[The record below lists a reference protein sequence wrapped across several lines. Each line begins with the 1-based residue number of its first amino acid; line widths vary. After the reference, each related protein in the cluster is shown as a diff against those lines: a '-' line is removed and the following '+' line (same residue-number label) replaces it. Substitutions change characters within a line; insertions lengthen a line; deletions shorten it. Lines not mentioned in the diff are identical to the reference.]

1 MDSAPTPPRSQP
13 LPEGTVTFLFTDI
26 EGSTRLLQALG
37 DAYRQL
43 LTLHADLMRE
53 AIEQHGGV
61 EVSTEGDSFFAAF
74 TSAKDG
80 LGAAIAAQRTLA
92 AAAWPSGATVK
103 VRMGLH
109 TGQGALRA
117 DGYVGL
123 DVHRAARISDAA
135 HGGQILVSAAT
146 RGLLDSTHLDGADLL
161 DLGAHQLRD
170 IPSPEHL
177 YRVRVPGL
185 PENGAPPRTRRLG
198 NLPVPPTSFVGRAR
212 EREEIRA
219 HVAASRLVTLVGP
232 GGTGK
237 TRLAIQVATE
247 LAGDYPDGA
256 FFVPLDPV
264 SDPTLLVPA
273 ISQALGLAD
282 SGPAD
287 PRERLVAYLAER
299 ELLLVL
305 DNFEQIRPAA
315 ATVGDLVDAAE
326 GLRILVTSRAA
337 LDLYG
342 EQLFPV
348 PPLSAP
354 DSAQLPP
361 VERLGEFES
370 ITLFTE
376 RARAVQ
382 PGFALTSSNAVAV
395 ADICAR
401 LDGLPLAIELAAARV
416 RLLPPE
422 AILTRLSTRLDL
434 LESSAVNLP
443 TRQRS
448 LRGAMAWSYDL
459 LDERDQQLLE
469 RLSVFAGGCDIDA
482 AASVCNPEGEL
493 GADVLDGV
501 GRLIDNS
508 LLRQREVNGE
518 ARFLLLQTIREFAAD
533 RLEERGDGAAVRAR
547 HADWYMAFLD
557 SRQEELNWLATD
569 ALVRIGMEHDNLRAA
584 IRSSVEEGRP
594 EVAQRIVAAIWRW
607 WQRTGLLAE
616 GRWWCDFVASH
627 LSAEARTDGRG
638 KALLALGSIAYWQ
651 GDVDAAESAYE
662 ESLDIYR
669 ELDDEAGI
677 ADATFGLSFIPF
689 LRGDMKSARRLL
701 NDALDH
707 YRSQGRE
714 SDVGFAQQSLGIV
727 DLVDRDV
734 DAATRAFQEA
744 LDLAAPNS
752 IRRWDALSG
761 LGWAA
766 WVRGDPAEAHR
777 VTLQPLLLAWQAGD
791 LLRVIGGVEVIGI
804 LKVYLG
810 DAERGAKLYG
820 ASQRMRDELG
830 GGPPITAAFPKDV
843 WDIAQAA
850 VGGSERFEAL
860 VAEGRALDTAAAVA
874 LAREDDNT
882 AGVPD

>member
-1 MDSAPTPPRSQP
+1 MDSATTPPRSQP

-37 DAYRQL
+37 DDYRHL
-43 LTLHADLMRE
+43 LTLHGELTRE
-53 AIEQHGGV
+53 AIQQHLGA

-74 TSAKDG
+74 TSAQDG
-80 LGAAIAAQRTLA
+80 LGAAIAAQRA
-92 AAAWPSGATVK
+92 FAGAAWPSGVTVK

-109 TGQGALRA
+109 TGQGALGA
-117 DGYVGL
+117 DGYVGM

-146 RGLLDSTHLDGADLL
+146 RGLLDSLHLDGADLL

-170 IPSPEHL
+170 IEFPEHL

-185 PENGAPPRTRRLG
+185 PDNAAPPRTRRLG
-198 NLPVPPTSFVGRAR
+198 NLPVPPTSFIGRAR
-212 EREEIRA
+212 ERAEVRA
-219 HVAASRLVTLVGP
+219 HVAASRLVTLIGP

-247 LAGDYPDGA
+247 LADDYTDGA

-264 SDPTLLVPA
+264 SDPMLLVPA

-282 SGPAD
+282 SGPTN
-287 PRERLVAYLAER
+287 PRERLVGYLAGR

-315 ATVGDLVDAAE
+315 GTVDDLLGAAE
-326 GLRILVTSRAA
+326 GLRVLVTSRAA

-354 DSAQLPP
+354 DATQLPP
-361 VERLGEFES
+361 VERLGEYES
-370 ITLFTE
+370 IALFSE

-382 PGFALTSSNAVAV
+382 PAFALTSANAVAV
-395 ADICAR
+395 AEICAR

-422 AILTRLSTRLDL
+422 AILKRLATRLDL

-443 TRQRS
+443 IRQRS

-459 LDERDQQLLE
+459 LDERDQRLLE
-469 RLSVFAGGCDIDA
+469 RLSVFAGGCDIEA

-501 GRLIDNS
+501 GRLVDNS
-508 LLRQREVNGE
+508 LVRQRELRGE
-518 ARFLLLQTIREFAAD
+518 PRFLLLQTIQEFAAE

-547 HADWYMAFLD
+547 QADWCAAFLD
-557 SRQEELNWLATD
+557 GWQEELNWLATD
-569 ALVRIGMEHDNLRAA
+569 ALARIGTEHDNLRAA

-594 EVAQRIVAAIWRW
+594 EMAQRIVAATWRW

-616 GRWWCDFVASH
+616 GRWWCDFVVSH
-627 LSAEARTDGRG
+627 AAGAARTVGRA

-651 GDVDAAESAYE
+651 GDLATIETSYREAY
-662 ESLDIYR
+662 DIYQGVA
-669 ELDDEAGI
+669 DPAGI
-677 ADATFGLSFIPF
+677 AEAIFCLSFIPF
-689 LRGDMKSARRLL
+689 FKGDTAAARELL
-701 NDALDH
+701 NDALER
-707 YRSQGRE
+707 YRVLENEQGIAFVLQ
-714 SDVGFAQQSLGIV
+714 SVGILH
-727 DLVDRDV
+727 LMDRDA
-734 DAATRAFQEA
+734 DAASRAFQEVIDHA
-744 LDLAAPNS
+744 PPNS
-752 IRRWDALSG
+752 TRRWDALSG
-761 LGWAA
+761 LGYAA
-766 WVRGDPAEAHR
+766 W
-777 VTLQPLLLAWQAGD
+777 
-791 LLRVIGGVEVIGI
+791 LR
-804 LKVYLG
+804 
-810 DAERGAKLYG
+810 
-820 ASQRMRDELG
+820 
-830 GGPPITAAFPKDV
+830 
-843 WDIAQAA
+843 
-850 VGGSERFEAL
+850 
-860 VAEGRALDTAAAVA
+860 
-874 LAREDDNT
+874 
-882 AGVPD
+882 